1 MNYWLVKSEPDTFSW
16 NDLVTLGRDMWNG
29 VRNYQAR
36 NNLMAMTLDD
46 LVLFYHS
53 VKNPGVVGIA
63 KVVSTHYPDPTSPDD
78 PRWVVVDLA
87 PEQALEQKVS
97 LASIKQQPELAGM
110 LLLRQSR
117 LSVMPVTT
125 AEFHTIVQMGKLT
138 VK

>member
-87 PEQALEQKVS
+87 PEQSLEQKVS

>member
-36 NNLMAMTLDD
+36 NNLMAMALDD

-63 KVVSTHYPDPTSPDD
+63 KVVSTHYPDPTAPDD

-87 PEQALEQKVS
+87 PERALEQKVS
-97 LASIKQQPELAGM
+97 LASIKQQPELASM

-125 AEFHTIVQMGKLT
+125 AEFHAIVQMGKLA